1 MWQSPGAWQAFS
13 CGNNAGYATSEFF
26 FRVVTDVYPPV
37 CGLNDATCESQ
48 RTMPLTYTATQRIC
62 FDSHPDSL
70 TTPAPLVLITII
82 TLRTGFPPAPSHGT
96 RMCFVLLT
104 QMLGAGTPAH
114 DFVTPLTFSHS
125 GCHTTRSSLAFLSS
139 LPFVSTRNKVLQV
152 RDTNYAAALL
162 AALAG
167 GGDTQKKRAG
177 SGSDRGRPDVFLWTA
192 TWKFDRKLRLCLA
205 AVCSCWRDEIIQAA
219 SPLPLSPSPSLF
231 CPGVSREGLAGGKA
245 NVAVATVLT
254 CSEWMVRGETKKS
267 HSASSDPRLKS
278 TQFIQ

>member
-139 LPFVSTRNKVLQV
+139 PPFVSTRNKVLQV

-167 GGDTQKKRAG
+167 GGTHKKNVLAPVQTEDGPTSSSERQVGSLIESYGFASLRYAAAG
-177 SGSDRGRPDVFLWTA
+177 GMRSFRQPPLSLSP
-192 TWKFDRKLRLCLA
+192 
-205 AVCSCWRDEIIQAA
+205 
-219 SPLPLSPSPSLF
+219 PLPLFSAPE
-231 CPGVSREGLAGGKA
+231 SREKA
-245 NVAVATVLT
+245 
-254 CSEWMVRGETKKS
+254 
-267 HSASSDPRLKS
+267 
-278 TQFIQ
+278 

>member
-1 MWQSPGAWQAFS
+1 
-13 CGNNAGYATSEFF
+13 
-26 FRVVTDVYPPV
+26 
-37 CGLNDATCESQ
+37 
-48 RTMPLTYTATQRIC
+48 
-62 FDSHPDSL
+62 
-70 TTPAPLVLITII
+70 
-82 TLRTGFPPAPSHGT
+82 
-96 RMCFVLLT
+96 
-104 QMLGAGTPAH
+104 MLGAGTPAH

-139 LPFVSTRNKVLQV
+139 PPFVSTRNKVLQA

-167 GGDTQKKRAG
+167 GGTHKKNVLAPVQ
-177 SGSDRGRPDVFLWTA
+177 PDVFLWTA

>member
-139 LPFVSTRNKVLQV
+139 PPFVSTRNKVLQV

-167 GGDTQKKRAG
+167 GGHTKKNVLAPVQTEDGPTSSSERQVGSLIESYGFASLRYAAAG
-177 SGSDRGRPDVFLWTA
+177 GMRSFRQPPLSLSP
-192 TWKFDRKLRLCLA
+192 
-205 AVCSCWRDEIIQAA
+205 
-219 SPLPLSPSPSLF
+219 PLPLFSAPE
-231 CPGVSREGLAGGKA
+231 SREKA
-245 NVAVATVLT
+245 
-254 CSEWMVRGETKKS
+254 
-267 HSASSDPRLKS
+267 
-278 TQFIQ
+278 